1 MSFLLTS
8 DSTSLRRT
16 SSLQLT
22 RRNDARV
29 QMRKKKSLVKRTKR
43 QRRARRRKMRKT
55 RKRQSRCLS
64 GYVTLSS
71 ISRLS
76 HMIQVHCHLMR
87 VPTAACT
94 RRTQWCDARTRGA
107 ENGSA
112 TGEALARERN
122 SQQVLQ

>member
-8 DSTSLRRT
+8 DSTSLRRM
-16 SSLQLT
+16 SCLL
-22 RRNDARV
+22 RNDARV
-29 QMRKKKSLVKRTKR
+29 QMRKKKSLAKRTKR
-43 QRRARRRKMRKT
+43 QRRAKRRKMRRT
-55 RKRQSRCLS
+55 RKRKSRCLS

-76 HMIQVHCHLMR
+76 LMIQAHCRLTRVH
-87 VPTAACT
+87 TAACT

-122 SQQVLQ
+122 SLQVMQ